1 MEKYKRNQLE
11 EAISRLF
18 GEKSAEPSSGVRTR
32 MKRLLDLDRGLPWNS
47 RSNKPELANCAFY
60 SGSSPGKGIEVLFSD
75 YEAFA
80 LVTALKMLN
89 HNWPQKFVVET
100 LRRYRRELEGRHRN
114 ILSQDPDKLFDEE
127 QIKAT
132 ARPGGLA
139 ANSTSPMFFLIWS
152 DDRYSRDSAA
162 VAQSA
167 KIFDDENT
175 ALKFTLEKAGRS
187 STWLELTRSAHALA
201 TELSKTLPRKRGRG

>member
-1 MEKYKRNQLE
+1 MEKYKRNQIE

-18 GEKSAEPSSGVRTR
+18 GEKSAVPSSGLRTR
-32 MKRLLDLDRGLPWNS
+32 IKRLLDLDRGLPRNS
-47 RSNKPELANCAFY
+47 RSNKPELANAFY
-60 SGSSPGKGIEVLFSD
+60 SGNSPGKGTEVLFSD

-114 ILSQDPDKLFDEE
+114 ILSQDPGKLFDEK
-127 QIKAT
+127 QIKAS
-132 ARPGGLA
+132 ARPGSLA
-139 ANSTSPMFFLIWS
+139 VSSTSPMFFLIWS
-152 DDRYSRDSAA
+152 DDRYSRDPAA
-162 VAQSA
+162 VAPSA

-175 ALKFTLEKAGRS
+175 ALTFTLEKAGRS
-187 STWLELTRSAHALA
+187 STWLELTNPAHALA
-201 TELSKTLPRKRGRG
+201 SELSKTLPRKRGRG